1 MIECVV
7 WLKNGSITVLQA
19 EKYGCDDNR
28 WLVLLNTKAEVIAR
42 FTLENIAGYAIR
54 PKYEKV
60 CENIPSNN
68 NR

>member
-7 WLKNGSITVLQA
+7 YLKNGHNILIQA
-19 EKYGCDDNR
+19 EEYGCDDDR
-28 WLVLLNTKAEVIAR
+28 FLVLLNKKAEVIAR

-54 PKYEKV
+54 SKYEKV
-60 CENIPSNN
+60 CENIPADN